1 MKLMKTFSALPG
13 KERSR
18 DVACNLCLSNNH
30 KTLLRSAAFL
40 FVKCSSCGLIYQN
53 PQPLFADLKKRYT
66 TDYFKYEFNN
76 EENFFGLMKLGL
88 KDIGM
93 DRLKPENGRGW
104 FLDIG
109 CATGRLMED
118 MRGRGWQVQGVDL
131 CRESAEYG
139 WKKRKVRIFAG
150 TLEQAAF
157 KSGSFNIIHS
167 SHLIEHVPDP
177 RSFIREIKRILLPGG
192 QAIITTPN
200 ISGFQAR
207 LFRKKW
213 RSAIGDHLTLFSVS
227 TLKRLLREEGFKVL
241 GIRTWGGL
249 AAGTAPLIIKKP
261 ADYLAKKFGFGDVM
275 LFLVEK

>member
-1 MKLMKTFSALPG
+1 MKTFSAVPG

-18 DVACNLCLSNNH
+18 EVACNLCFSNH
-30 KTLLRSAAFL
+30 YKTLLKSTDFL

-53 PQPLFADLKKRYT
+53 PQVLFADLKERYT
-66 TDYFKYEFNN
+66 ADYFKYEINN
-76 EENFFGLMKLGL
+76 EENFFRLMKLGL

-93 DRLKPENGRGW
+93 DRLEPENGQGR

-109 CATGRLMED
+109 CATGKLLED
-118 MRGRGWQVQGVDL
+118 MQGRGWQVQGVDL
-131 CRESAEYG
+131 CRESADYG
-139 WKKRKVRIFAG
+139 WKKRKVKIFTG

-157 KSGSFNIIHS
+157 QSGSFNIIHS

-177 RSFIREIKRILLPGG
+177 RAFIREIKRILLPGG

-200 ISGFQAR
+200 ICGFQAR
-207 LFRKKW
+207 LFSHRW
-213 RSAIGDHLTLFSVS
+213 RSAIADHLTLFSIS

-241 GIRTWGGL
+241 KIKTWGGL
-249 AAGTAPLIIKKP
+249 AVGTAPLVIKRP
-261 ADYLAKKFGFGDVM
+261 VDYLAKKFGFGDVM